1 MKTTLSPLGAPAME
15 PLPGVHR
22 EGFAVKTFR
31 RASVDSHW
39 HFHPELELAFIQ
51 QGNGVLHAGRSLTPY
66 RAGDLFPLGSNLPHA
81 YGSHPRERNGAVWTV
96 MHFAPER
103 CREFWLLPQNQRLKS
118 LFARSV
124 PGLHFRGEGVARAA
138 PLLQRLEKRAPGDV
152 AMALWIEL
160 LERLARVKDFEMLDP
175 SVQAEA
181 PPFPVDPRLQQ
192 VLTGIDD
199 QIEHPDLTQASVART
214 IGLSPQA
221 FCRFFRERTGRPF
234 HRYVNELR
242 IAHACSALVNTEKS
256 VSEVA
261 FHAGFNNLAN
271 FNRRFRE
278 LMRQTP
284 SQYRKTRGGF
294 Q

>member
-1 MKTTLSPLGAPAME
+1 ME
-15 PLPGVHR
+15 ALPGVHR

-31 RASVDSHW
+31 RNCVDFHW
-39 HFHPELELAFIQ
+39 HFHPELELAYIQ

-66 RAGDLFPLGSNLPHA
+66 GAGDLFLLGANLPHA

-103 CREFWLLPQNQRLKS
+103 CGREFWLLPQNQRLSS
-118 LFARSV
+118 LLARSV
-124 PGLHFRGEGVARAA
+124 PGLHFRGESVSRAA
-138 PLLQRLEKRAPGDV
+138 LLLQRLEKKAPEDV
-152 AMALWIEL
+152 AFALWIEL
-160 LERLARVKDFEMLDP
+160 LERLARAKDWEILDP

-181 PPFPVDPRLQQ
+181 LPFPVDARLQQ
-192 VLTGIDD
+192 VLTRIDD
-199 QIEHPDLTQASVART
+199 EIEYPELTQASVART
-214 IGLSPQA
+214 VGLSPQA
-221 FCRFFRERTGRPF
+221 FCRFFRESTGRPF
-234 HRYVNELR
+234 HQYVNELR
-242 IAHACSALVNTEKS
+242 IAHACSALVNTERS

-278 LMRQTP
+278 LVGQTP

-294 Q
+294 